1 PEHRPD
7 LDLTAVARPGIH
19 MPQLHRPVK
28 GSRLWARKDTRA
40 WFGGLGHPP
49 NLADLAPQVEHGHDL
64 ASLRQRWGMGGGW
77 LSGDPTAGHR
87 PVVAYWSHGLVARRD
102 RAMTAAW
109 AAAPGQPFAG
119 RRAGPPDR
127 PAPR

>member
-1 PEHRPD
+1 RPEHRPD

-64 ASLRQRWGMGGGW
+64 GSLRQRWGMGGGW
-77 LSGDPTAGHR
+77 LSGDP
-87 PVVAYWSHGLVARRD
+87 P
-102 RAMTAAW
+102 
-109 AAAPGQPFAG
+109 AAAPPDAG
-119 RRAGPPDR
+119 TGSSPRRPPR
-127 PAPR
+127 AASRPPRTRARTTAPAPGSGPDAPAS